1 MLIFQPGVNNL
12 LICGRCINKEKLAAS
27 KFYIAVVK
35 KVNPTQKNK
44 YSSVETSATS
54 HGTANESVALKA
66 YVYLLTTQAVP
77 VNLVQPEL
85 ILSKC
90 SLSFRYYV
98 TRS

>member
-1 MLIFQPGVNNL
+1 MIVQPGVNNL
-12 LICGRCINKEKLAAS
+12 LICGRCIKKEKLTAS

-44 YSSVETSATS
+44 YSWVKTSATS

-98 TRS
+98 ILS

>member
-1 MLIFQPGVNNL
+1 MIVQPGFNNL
-12 LICGRCINKEKLAAS
+12 LICGRSIKKEKPTAS
-27 KFYIAVVK
+27 KFYISVVK
-35 KVNPTQKNK
+35 KVKPTQKNK
-44 YSSVETSATS
+44 YFSVKTSATS

-98 TRS
+98 TLS